1 MSKIRGV
8 LEKNS
13 FFLELYQLG
22 IIKFGDFTLKSSLK
36 SPFYID
42 FRPIASSPEL
52 LKKLAKILQ
61 KEARKKPT
69 DLICGVPY
77 AALPMATAL
86 SLESDIPMI
95 IKRKENKDYGTQRLI
110 EGLYDKGQS
119 CLLIED
125 VITSGESL
133 LETIESLEKEE
144 IQVSTILVVLD
155 REQGGME
162 RLCDKGYHIQALFHI
177 HEVLD
182 LLDEKKLLESQTLE
196 DVRAFLKET
205 LQMQNLQRISY
216 EKKREKITHPTGR
229 KLLDIALKKKSN
241 LILSADLTKSQSIL
255 QLASSTG
262 SHLCALKLHAD
273 IIEDFSAEFI
283 GELKTIAQKNHFL
296 LIEDRKFGDIR
307 NSTALQFYKGIF
319 RIAHWADMVT
329 VHLIAGSKS
338 LSAFEKS
345 SSGLISIA
353 KMSSEGQLMDANYTK
368 KVLNISRKH
377 PQIIGSVCQQ
387 RIPED
392 LLLFTPGVHLEDI
405 SDGKGQKYL
414 TPQRAFN
421 EQHTDFIIVGRGVYQ
436 GNDPVASAKA
446 YRKHSW
452 IAYEESLN

>member
-1 MSKIRGV
+1 M

-42 FRPIASSPEL
+42 FRPIASSPKL

-61 KEARKKPT
+61 KEAQKNPAE
-69 DLICGVPY
+69 LICGVPY

-86 SLESDIPMI
+86 SLESDIPLI

-144 IQVSTILVVLD
+144 IQVSFILVVLD
-155 REQGGME
+155 RAQGGME
-162 RLCDKGYHIQALFHI
+162 RLRDKGYQIKALFDI
-177 HEVLD
+177 HEVLS
-182 LLDEKKLLESQTLE
+182 LLEEKELLEPKTLE
-196 DVRAFLKET
+196 NVRAFLKEPP
-205 LQMQNLQRISY
+205 QVQSGQRISY
-216 EKKREKITHPTGR
+216 EKKREKITHPAGK

-241 LILSADLTKSQSIL
+241 LILSADLTESGAIL

-262 SHLCALKLHAD
+262 AHLCALKLHAD
-273 IIEDFSAEFI
+273 LIEDFSEEFI
-283 GELKTIAQKNHFL
+283 RELKRIAQKNHFL
-296 LIEDRKFGDIR
+296 LMEDRKFGDIG
-307 NSTALQFYKGIF
+307 NSAALQFHKGIF
-319 RIAHWADMVT
+319 RIARWADMVT
-329 VHLIAGSKS
+329 VHLMAGSKS

-345 SSGLISIA
+345 SVGLISIA

-368 KVLNISRKH
+368 KVVNISREH
-377 PQIIGSVCQQ
+377 AQIIGSVCQQ

-392 LLLFTPGVHLEDI
+392 LLLFTPGVHLENI

-421 EQHTDFIIVGRGVYQ
+421 EQHTDFIIVGRGIYQ
-436 GNDPVASAKA
+436 GKDPVASAEA
-446 YRKHSW
+446 YRKCSW